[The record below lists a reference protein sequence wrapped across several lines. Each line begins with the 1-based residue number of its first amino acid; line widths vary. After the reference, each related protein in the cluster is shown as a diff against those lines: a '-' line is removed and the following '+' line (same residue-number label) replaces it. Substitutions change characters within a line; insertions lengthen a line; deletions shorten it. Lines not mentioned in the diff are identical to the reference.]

1 MHKTQVELE
10 ECKHRQDDYV
20 GKIRTLETKNEGLK
34 NEIDNLTRLKER
46 LNEQSG
52 FLQKSLKQKT
62 TENNDL
68 SERLKQAE
76 IKLGESGSV
85 LETVR
90 SLESK
95 NEILSVKMSSVVLNT
110 EEEIS
115 KAKTQ
120 RDHYLKLLDEI
131 NDLNMRNVAI
141 QKGLEEAEK
150 ANRQYREQ
158 ARALVE
164 KTEGTC
170 SEISKNLDEILHARE
185 KYLNLNEEKENL
197 EKKAKN
203 NLEAKASI
211 QRECKCLEKKI
222 KDLEMSKGDLE
233 RSLQEQRRTSE
244 FLNEQLAKSQQE
256 KETLYKEVYSLWKQ
270 QDKTGRLRYSIQFQ
284 LLNI

>member
-1 MHKTQVELE
+1 ME